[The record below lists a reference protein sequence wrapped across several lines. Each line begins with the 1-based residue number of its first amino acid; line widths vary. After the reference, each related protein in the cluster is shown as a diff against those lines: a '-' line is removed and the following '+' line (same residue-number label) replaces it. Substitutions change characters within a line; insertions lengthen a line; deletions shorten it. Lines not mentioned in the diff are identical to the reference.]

1 MGESHC
7 GWSTRCGRPDCERCH
22 ANQRLAASDTLGA
35 VGGPSINETLERL
48 APGTPM
54 RYALERVIQQ
64 GKGGLVVLGQNAKV
78 QSASSGG
85 FTLNGTAFTPARL
98 AELSKMDG
106 GIIVDDSWESI
117 LAANVHFIPDG
128 TIPTD
133 ETGARHRTAERLAKE
148 TDTPVVAVSE
158 GRRVATLF
166 YGEQKIELAAPTEV
180 AAHVNQELQ
189 SLERLRSRLDEAE
202 SRLSRLEV
210 NALASYKAVVTVVQR
225 AEMVRR
231 LGGVIRDRARTLGD
245 EGRIAT
251 LQLNDLLVGVAATEE
266 LVLADY
272 IKPLRANSVERAL
285 ERLAELSGSDLED
298 QALVAKEIGF
308 SDLDDPAEARGH
320 RLLAMAGRLPDA
332 VREDIVRHFG
342 TVTRLLRA
350 TEDQLID
357 VEGVGDTRA
366 KQLLTFFNRLE
377 AAAHEWEPVLD

>member
-1 MGESHC
+1 
-7 GWSTRCGRPDCERCH
+7 
-22 ANQRLAASDTLGA
+22 
-35 VGGPSINETLERL
+35 
-48 APGTPM
+48 M
-54 RYALERVIQQ
+54 RYALERIIQQ

-78 QSASSGG
+78 QAASSGG
-85 FTLNGTAFTPARL
+85 FTLNGTSFTPARL

-106 GIIVDDSWESI
+106 GIIVDESWESI
-117 LAANVHFIPDG
+117 LAANVHFIPNG

-166 YGEQKIELAAPTEV
+166 YGDQKIELAAPTEV

-189 SLERLRSRLDEAE
+189 SLERLRARLDEAE

-266 LVLADY
+266 LVLTDY
-272 IKPLRANSVERAL
+272 IKPLRSNSVERAM

-298 QALVAKEIGF
+298 QALVAEEIGF
-308 SDLDDPAEARGH
+308 SDLEDPAEARGH
-320 RLLAMAGRLPDA
+320 RLLALAGRLPDA

-342 TVTRLLRA
+342 TVTRLLKA

-366 KQLLTFFNRLE
+366 KQLLTFFHRLE